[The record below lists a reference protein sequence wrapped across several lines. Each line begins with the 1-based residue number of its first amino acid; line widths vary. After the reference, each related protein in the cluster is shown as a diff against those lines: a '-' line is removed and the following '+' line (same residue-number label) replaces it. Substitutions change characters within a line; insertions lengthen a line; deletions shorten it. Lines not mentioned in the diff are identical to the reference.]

1 MNIRGAELTLKM
13 FLADNLSVVDR
24 DPKFKVSF
32 GAATG
37 TLQGAM
43 LADWHDAQTVWQ
55 VKYPVVMIVYLIT
68 CVQCVEGVFGYAV
81 NLFQVRQMDYSG

>member
-1 MNIRGAELTLKM
+1 MTLKM
-13 FLADNLSVVDR
+13 FLSDNLSMVDR

-55 VKYPVVMIVYLIT
+55 CI
-68 CVQCVEGVFGYAV
+68 EGVFGYAV